1 MAVYV
6 ALIRAIGPVTHAR
19 MKMAALRDACA
30 AAGLEDVSTVGN
42 TGNFIFRTG
51 HTLAEARKIVQA
63 AVDGFG
69 LGPANEVFVLTPKA
83 MAAVVRANPFP
94 EVAVE
99 RPSELG
105 VCSFHKAPDWTPVI
119 GWAGPELVAMES
131 AHLIVAYPKGI
142 TGSKLQIEKA
152 LGARMT
158 QRNWTVFAALAAKAT
173 ALAKAADSI

>member
-1 MAVYV
+1 MAVFV
-6 ALIRAIGPVTHAR
+6 ALIRAIGPVTHAK

-42 TGNFIFRTG
+42 TGNVIFRTG

-69 LGPANEVFVLTPKA
+69 LGPANEVFVVKPKD
-83 MAAVVRANPFP
+83 MAAVVAANPFP
-94 EVAVE
+94 EVAAE

-105 VCSFHKAPDWTPVI
+105 VCSFHKAPDWAPLH
-119 GWAGPELVAMES
+119 GWDGPELLAMIG
-131 AHLIVAYPKGI
+131 AQLIVAYPKGI
-142 TGSKLQIEKA
+142 TASKLNIEKR

-158 QRNWTVFAALAAKAT
+158 QRNWTVFAGLSEKAA
-173 ALAKAADSI
+173 ALAKA